1 MEKQNSKQAL
11 RKIQKDVGLKPTINM
26 VLAVLMDILSLI
38 TPIPWNKWPISL
50 LNIQINQLFYKKKN
64 WLDVT
69 FASFQAAYM
78 VLEYD
83 SSKKATSF
91 LKHNL

>member
-38 TPIPWNKWPISL
+38 TPIP
-50 LNIQINQLFYKKKN
+50 
-64 WLDVT
+64 
-69 FASFQAAYM
+69 
-78 VLEYD
+78 
-83 SSKKATSF
+83 
-91 LKHNL
+91 